1 MNLYTGTSGY
11 AYKEW
16 RGSFYPADLK
26 ESQML
31 AYYADHFRACEI
43 NNTFYRMPSEK
54 VLQDWA
60 AQVPD
65 SFRFIL
71 KASRQITHIRR
82 LKAEAA
88 EPLAFLLK
96 TSAVLGDR
104 RGPFLIQLPPNM
116 KKDIDRLRA
125 FLPHL
130 PADVRAAFEFR
141 HESWHD
147 EEVFRAL
154 RDHNAALCIAHVEEE
169 EGAVQTPF
177 EKTAD
182 WGYLRLRKVHYGDGE
197 VEQWAQRVQSSGWKD
212 AFVFFKHEDEGTGP
226 RLAKRFEAAF
236 ASGSTAAGS

>member
-1 MNLYTGTSGY
+1 MKLHTGTSGF

-16 RGSFYPADLK
+16 KGSFYPEDLADSK
-26 ESQML
+26 ML
-31 AYYADHFRACEI
+31 PFYAEHFKACEI

-65 SFRFIL
+65 DFRFIL

-96 TSAVLGDR
+96 TSEVLGDR

-116 KKDIDRLRA
+116 KKDLDRLTA

-130 PADVRAAFEFR
+130 PAGVRAAFEFR
-141 HESWHD
+141 HASWHD
-147 EEVFRAL
+147 DAVFDAL
-154 RDHNAALCIAHVEEE
+154 RAHNAALCIAHVEEE

-177 EKTAD
+177 VKTAD
-182 WGYLRLRKVHYGDGE
+182 WGYLRLRKVNYADGE
-197 VEQWAQRVQSSGWKD
+197 VEAWAERVKSAGWAQ

-226 RLAKRFEAAF
+226 TLAKRFEAAF
-236 ASGSTAAGS
+236 AR